1 MNVSL
6 IIVTAVIVISLAML
20 AYWANNKKPKS
31 TSKIKKSK
39 EQNYKTMNEAEFQ
52 KDMNESTTDSF
63 ESLDQNENSQET
75 GSIYLSKKNYQ
86 DHLFLDVVAFSCA
99 QGGAQGV
106 GGEIIVIARDASIY
120 RMNYVYGNMSWEMC
134 EMVCP
139 PLRECIFGFFDVEEA
154 PFDWKGLSLGAGNF
168 LVLEDS
174 LYDRLR
180 EQIAEMSPYE
190 LYWEWMDL
198 VLNEIR
204 AHLQD
209 AG

>member
-1 MNVSL
+1 
-6 IIVTAVIVISLAML
+6 
-20 AYWANNKKPKS
+20 
-31 TSKIKKSK
+31 
-39 EQNYKTMNEAEFQ
+39 MNEAEFQ
-52 KDMNESTTDSF
+52 KDMNESTTDFF
-63 ESLDQNENSQET
+63 ETKEPNENSQET
-75 GSIYLSKKNYQ
+75 GSIYLSKKNYR
-86 DHLFLDVVAFSCA
+86 DYLRLDTVAFSFA
-99 QGGAQGV
+99 HGGAQGV
-106 GGEIIVIARDASIY
+106 GGEIIVITRNASIY
-120 RMNYVYGNMSWEMC
+120 RMNYAYGDMAIEMC

-139 PLRECIFGFFDVEEA
+139 QLRECKFGFFDVEEA
-154 PFDWKGLSLGAGNF
+154 PFGWKGLSLGAGNF

-190 LYWEWMDL
+190 LYGEWMDL

>member
-6 IIVTAVIVISLAML
+6 IIVVAIIVIARATLS
-20 AYWANNKKPKS
+20 YWVNKKPEG
-31 TSKIKKSK
+31 TDKIKKSK

-75 GSIYLSKKNYQ
+75 GSIYLSKKNYR
-86 DHLFLDVVAFSCA
+86 DYLRLDTVAFSFA
-99 QGGAQGV
+99 HGGAQGV
-106 GGEIIVIARDASIY
+106 GGEIIVITRDASIY
-120 RMNYVYGNMSWEMC
+120 RMNYVYGDMTIEMC

-139 PLRECIFGFFDVEEA
+139 QLRECKFGFFVEEA

-180 EQIAEMSPYE
+180 EQIAEMFPYE
-190 LYWEWMDL
+190 LYGEWMGM
-198 VLNEIR
+198 VLN
-204 AHLQD
+204 AVKD

>member
-1 MNVSL
+1 MNAAL

-31 TSKIKKSK
+31 TNKIKKSK

-52 KDMNESTTDSF
+52 KDMNESTTDFF
-63 ESLDQNENSQET
+63 ETKEPNENSQET
-75 GSIYLSKKNYQ
+75 GSIYLSKKNYR
-86 DHLFLDVVAFSCA
+86 DYLRLDTVAFSFA
-99 QGGAQGV
+99 HGGAQGV
-106 GGEIIVIARDASIY
+106 GGEIIVITRNASIY
-120 RMNYVYGNMSWEMC
+120 RMNYAYGDMAIEMC

-139 PLRECIFGFFDVEEA
+139 QLRECKFGFFVEKA
-154 PFDWKGLSLGAGNF
+154 PFGWKGLSLGAGNF

-180 EQIAEMSPYE
+180 EQIAEMYPYE
-190 LYWEWMDL
+190 LYGEWMGM
-198 VLNEIR
+198 VLN
-204 AHLQD
+204 AVKD